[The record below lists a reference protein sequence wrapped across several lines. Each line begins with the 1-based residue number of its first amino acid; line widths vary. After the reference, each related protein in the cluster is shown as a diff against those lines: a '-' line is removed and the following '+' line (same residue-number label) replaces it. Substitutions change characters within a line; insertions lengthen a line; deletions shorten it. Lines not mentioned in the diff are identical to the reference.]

1 MASPKVHWKKEPE
14 EEDYDAASSY
24 LHLLYNEPAAKKII
38 TSLRAAPQIRQA
50 AKDLLRASALPLL
63 GDDNAQVVKDLRRI
77 HRGKALPPVLLVRGD
92 AVRGVP
98 LVVAD
103 GYHRICA
110 VYHFDEDT
118 PICCRLAEYGPAE
131 LKVR

>member
-1 MASPKVHWKKEPE
+1 MARQKVQWKKEPE
-14 EEDYDAASSY
+14 EEDYDAAFRY
-24 LHLLYNEPAAKKII
+24 LHLLYSQSAAKKII
-38 TSLRAAPQIRQA
+38 ASLRGVPQIRQA

-63 GDDNAQVVKDLRRI
+63 GDDNAQVVKDLKRI

-92 AVRGVP
+92 ATRGLP

-110 VYHFDEDT
+110 VYHFDEET
-118 PICCRLAEYGPAE
+118 PICCRLVEFG
-131 LKVR
+131 